1 MDYINLIL
9 FKTTKDR
16 YLSKNNNIFDEFET
30 LFRIF
35 PNMIL
40 VPFRDPVQQSNS
52 LLRQHLN
59 IKSKQKNK
67 FILEYMN

>member
-30 LFRIF
+30 LFKMF

-40 VPFRDPVQQSNS
+40 VVPFRDPVQQSNS
-52 LLRQHLN
+52 LLKATFKYQ
-59 IKSKQKNK
+59 IKTKKIN
-67 FILEYMN
+67 LY